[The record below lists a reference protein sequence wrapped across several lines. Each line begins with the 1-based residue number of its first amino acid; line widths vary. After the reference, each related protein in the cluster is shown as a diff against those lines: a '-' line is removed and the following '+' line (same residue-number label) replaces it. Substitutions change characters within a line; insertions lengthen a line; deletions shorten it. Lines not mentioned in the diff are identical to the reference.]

1 MSERKITYE
10 EIEKYEFVFAKVP
23 SLLLGTMIR
32 RNSDVVSKFK
42 PQIVSKLNN
51 LNEVQ
56 QEQLDTILNT
66 EVSTLQELLKEAYEH
81 SGKKQYKQLSD
92 PKAAPFLEKNLS
104 ELKKIVE
111 EKELN
116 KTHSISTFTESSES
130 SDSSISVST

>member
-32 RNSDVVSKFK
+32 RNSDIVSKFK

-111 EKELN
+111 EKE
-116 KTHSISTFTESSES
+116 
-130 SDSSISVST
+130 